1 MDAAGYADTS
11 PVVYRF
17 IPAGVTTNLAS
28 LDDNSVLSS
37 AADRLGVMMFFL
49 APFGWEGGPV
59 AVRYRSS
66 TMFVLSLLGVMIRDK
81 EAKSTFLVSVPNS
94 SRAWAF

>member
-17 IPAGVTTNLAS
+17 IPAGVATNVAS
-28 LDDNSVLSS
+28 RDDTSVLLS
-37 AADRLGVMMFFL
+37 AAARLGVMMFFL
-49 APFGWEGGPV
+49 APFGLEGGPV
-59 AVRYRSS
+59 TVRHRPS
-66 TMFVLSLLGVMIRDK
+66 TMFLLSLLDAVIRDK

-94 SRAWAF
+94 LRAWAF